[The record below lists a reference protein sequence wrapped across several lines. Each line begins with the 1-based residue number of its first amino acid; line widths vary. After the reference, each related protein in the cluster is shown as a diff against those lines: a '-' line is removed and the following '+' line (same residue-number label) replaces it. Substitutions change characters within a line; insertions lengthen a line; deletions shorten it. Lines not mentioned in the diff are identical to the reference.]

1 MSVKTLQGIVGAFF
15 IILGVMGML
24 PTVNEGIFS
33 INNNKYAL
41 EALFGVVE
49 LLCGLVM
56 VFGLFS
62 PVRRKTMHQA
72 CMLVFAFWI
81 ARMVFSVFI
90 WGSPVVI
97 TLATGLNWLLLIC
110 VEAIIASSVW
120 LLAQTYRR

>member
-15 IILGVMGML
+15 IILGIMGML

-33 INNNKYAL
+33 INNNKYVL

-49 LLCGLVM
+49 LFCGIIM

-62 PVRRKTMHQA
+62 PVRRRTMYHA
-72 CMLVFAFWI
+72 SILVFAFWI
-81 ARMVFSVFI
+81 ARMVFSVLI
-90 WGSPVVI
+90 WGFPATI
-97 TLATGLNWLLLIC
+97 NLATGMNWLLLIC
-110 VEAIIASSVW
+110 VEAIIASTVW